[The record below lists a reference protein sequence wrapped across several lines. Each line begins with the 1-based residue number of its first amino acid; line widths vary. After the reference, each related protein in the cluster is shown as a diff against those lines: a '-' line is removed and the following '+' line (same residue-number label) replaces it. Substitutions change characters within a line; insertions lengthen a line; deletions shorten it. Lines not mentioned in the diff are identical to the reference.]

1 MVAFEK
7 RSEGCWRRSK
17 THSRQLP
24 LRVDCDKLGRS
35 ARAVIHHRC
44 WILSVG
50 RDWVVAKW
58 YAQSVSLLVRSQL
71 IGRVHIEPF
80 EHGLNPVWNNVA
92 SYRHSK
98 SNIVGRSLLEHIEQ
112 RRKSVRVTPWAPML
126 IKEQDAIPAPQLCE
140 C

>member
-1 MVAFEK
+1 M
-7 RSEGCWRRSK
+7 
-17 THSRQLP
+17 
-24 LRVDCDKLGRS
+24 
-35 ARAVIHHRC
+35 
-44 WILSVG
+44 
-50 RDWVVAKW
+50 AKW

>member
-1 MVAFEK
+1 M
-7 RSEGCWRRSK
+7 
-17 THSRQLP
+17 
-24 LRVDCDKLGRS
+24 
-35 ARAVIHHRC
+35 
-44 WILSVG
+44 
-50 RDWVVAKW
+50 AKW

-80 EHGLNPVWNNVA
+80 EHGLN
-92 SYRHSK
+92 HSK